1 MPLRW
6 SLPAHIPSLRAK
18 GEVAMGGWGRGG
30 GVWSGLA
37 LGAVVVCG
45 CSGVRG
51 AAEATGGSGPV
62 IPEVAA
68 VERGPDVAHYV
79 NDQLRFELSHP
90 SGEWE
95 LTENR
100 SRSVDGLMVP
110 VTLQHVSGATIVLQ
124 IAPAQASSL
133 EYAERL
139 TLGMQRE
146 LGAETFGLEPLGLA
160 PDAVGFRFQM
170 EVGVKGRVAVRTGA
184 ERQVYMLLATWPNTA
199 DAQVSSQVDA
209 IFESLQPL

>member
-1 MPLRW
+1 
-6 SLPAHIPSLRAK
+6 
-18 GEVAMGGWGRGG
+18 MGGRGRRLGAWG
-30 GVWSGLA
+30 GVA
-37 LGAVVVCG
+37 LGAMLVSG

-62 IPEVAA
+62 VAEEVAL
-68 VERGPDVAHYV
+68 ERGPEMQHYV
-79 NDQLRFELSHP
+79 NDRLRFELTHP
-90 SGEWE
+90 RPDWE
-95 LTENR
+95 LTE
-100 SRSVDGLMVP
+100 SRAQSVDGLMVP

-184 ERQVYMLLATWPNTA
+184 EQQVYMLLATWPNTA
-199 DAQVSSQVDA
+199 DGQVSAQVDA
-209 IFESLQPL
+209 IFESLQPIAAPMSASTRPLSRSR